1 MGENKFGTA
10 VILAGGKSSRMGF
23 NKEFLEIDG
32 ESLVKKNIEKLKT
45 IFNEIIVV
53 TNNPEYY
60 ESLNIITVQDIYFQ
74 KGPLSGIH
82 ASLKRSSSEYIY
94 LLACDMPEIDI
105 PFIKWMMDI
114 VKREAPEISVVRRD
128 GRIEPFNGFY
138 SVALADRVEELLKH
152 DKLAIRALMSEAK
165 VEFIDL
171 HEVQS
176 GRDIFLNLNTQ
187 EDLHGYLEQRRDTV
201 MKVVS
206 KRDVLKIRYDDSAVE
221 EDSIITEYPFTVFLN
236 GKEFL
241 TLLCTKQSLDYLLV
255 GFLISEG
262 LIDGKQDIEKLEI
275 DEEKGTGYVET
286 VKKSNLMEKLY
297 GKRTLTSGCGKGTVF
312 YSVVDSFKSKK
323 VDQDFKLDVD
333 SMKDLMRK
341 FNRYSET
348 FLETGGVHSC
358 ALSDGEDIA
367 VFADDIGRHNAL
379 DKIIGEAV
387 MKDIEFDD
395 KVVVTTGRISS
406 EIMIKIA
413 KRGIPAIVSKSAPTQ
428 LAIEI
433 AEDLGITVVGFAR
446 GQKMN
451 IYTNIDRYIQL

>member
-32 ESLVKKNIEKLKT
+32 ESLVKKNIKKLKT

-53 TNNPEYY
+53 TNNPKYY
-60 ESLNIITVQDIYFQ
+60 KDTGVITVQDIYFQ

-82 ASLKRSSSEYIY
+82 TALKKSNSEYIY
-94 LLACDMPEIDI
+94 LLACDMPELDI
-105 PFIKWMMDI
+105 PFIKWMMET
-114 VKREAPEISVVRRD
+114 VERERPEIAVARKS
-128 GRIEPFNGFY
+128 GYIEPFNGFY
-138 SVALADRVEELLKH
+138 SVKLIDRAEKLLQQ
-152 DKLAIRALMSEAK
+152 DRLAIRALMSEAT
-165 VEFIDL
+165 VEFVDL

-176 GRDIFLNLNTQ
+176 ERDIFLNLNTQ
-187 EDLHGYLEQRRDTV
+187 EDLKGYLEQRRDAV
-201 MKVVS
+201 MKVIS
-206 KRDVLKIRYDDSAVE
+206 KRDVLKIRYEDSSVE
-221 EDSIITEYPFTVFLN
+221 EDSIITEYPFTIFLN

-241 TLLCTKQSLDYLLV
+241 TLLCTKQSLNYLVV

-262 LIDGKQDIEKLEI
+262 LIDGKEDIEKLEI
-275 DEEKGTGYVET
+275 DEEKGTGHIET
-286 VKKSNLMEKLY
+286 KKKSNLMEKLY

-323 VDQDFKLDVD
+323 VDQDFKLDVE
-333 SMKDLMRK
+333 SVKELMRK
-341 FNRYSET
+341 FNRYSEM

-358 ALSDGEDIA
+358 ALSDGKDIE

-387 MKDIEFDD
+387 MRDIDFSD
-395 KVVVTTGRISS
+395 KVVITTGRISS

-413 KRGIPAIVSKSAPTQ
+413 KRGIPAIISKSAPTQ
-428 LAIEI
+428 LAIDI
-433 AEDLGITVVGFAR
+433 AKDLGITVVGFAR

-451 IYTNIDRYIQL
+451 IYTNIDRYI

>member
-1 MGENKFGTA
+1 MGESKFGTA

-53 TNNPEYY
+53 TNNPKYY

-74 KGPLSGIH
+74 RGPLSGIH
-82 ASLKRSSSEYIY
+82 VALKRSSSEYIY
-94 LLACDMPEIDI
+94 LLACDMPEVDTR
-105 PFIKWMMDI
+105 FIKQMMEI
-114 VKREAPEISVVRRD
+114 VEKAEPEIAVTRRA

-138 SVALADRVEELLKH
+138 SKKLVGRAEELLRQER
-152 DKLAIRALMSEAK
+152 LAIRALMEKAK

-176 GRDIFLNLNTQ
+176 EKDIFLNLNTQ
-187 EDLHGYLEQRRDTV
+187 EDLKGYLEKGRDTV
-201 MKVVS
+201 MKVVA
-206 KRDVLKIRYDDSAVE
+206 KRDVLKLRYEESSVE
-221 EDSIITEYPFTVFLN
+221 EDSIITEYPFTIFLN

-241 TLLCTKQSLDYLLV
+241 TLLCTRQHLEYLIV

-262 LIDGKQDIEKLEI
+262 LIDGKEDIEKLEI
-275 DEEKGTGYVET
+275 DEDKGTGQIDT
-286 VKKSNLMEKLY
+286 KKKSNLMEKLY

-323 VDQDFKLDVD
+323 VDQSFKLDTEAL
-333 SMKDLMRK
+333 KDLMRK
-341 FNRYSET
+341 FNRYSDM

-358 ALSDGEDIA
+358 ALSDGKDIV

-387 MKDIEFDD
+387 MKDIGFDD
-395 KVVVTTGRISS
+395 KVVITTGRISS

-433 AEDLGITVVGFAR
+433 AEDLGITVIGFAR

-451 IYTNIDRYIQL
+451 IYTNIDRYL